1 MIDTEMVQL
10 GEGLRILVVDDSM
23 FMRKIVSDML
33 ATDPQIE
40 VCGIAKNGIEAIEQI
55 KKLTPDAVTMDVEM
69 PKMDGLTALGQIMHE
84 CPLPVVMLSTLTE
97 KGADATFKALELGAV
112 DYVQKPSGA
121 ISLDVRKVQTELL
134 GKIKAAVQAKVRKR
148 THSERKP
155 GAIKYTPKRAAKTKV
170 IAIGTSTGGPSALA
184 EIIPRFP
191 ADTPPML
198 IVQHMPADFTK
209 TFAKRLDNTSAIT
222 VKEASAG
229 DKLRQGL
236 ALLAPGDYHMT
247 VGSDGRVHLDKKP
260 KIHGVRPAV
269 DPMMTTASEVYKSD
283 MVGVIMTGMGS
294 DGSDGMVAIKNNNG
308 ATIAQDEDSCVVYG
322 MPQEAYKTGCVDRVV
337 SLSQIPI
344 EVLRRC

>member
-1 MIDTEMVQL
+1 MVQL

-69 PKMDGLTALGQIMHE
+69 PKMDGLTALGHIMHE

-148 THSERKP
+148 THSGNTAKKL
-155 GAIKYTPKRAAKTKV
+155 GAITYTPKKSAKTKV

-269 DPMMTTASEVYKSD
+269 DPMMTTASDVYKSD
-283 MVGVIMTGMGS
+283 MIGVIMTGMGS
-294 DGSDGMVAIKNNNG
+294 DGRDGMVAIKNNNG